1 MSADLGMPVV
11 VGAPVDFEG
20 DVSTATGLRSAVL
33 DVAAGHGRREIWW
46 TLAVREMRNRYRRT
60 TLGPFWITLQVM
72 AWILGIGLLYGA
84 LFGVPFEEHLKVVAG
99 GMVVWTLISGLF
111 TDSANVLISSA
122 PIIKGAALP
131 RSVFSFRMVTKQ
143 LLIFL
148 HTVWA
153 MVVVLL
159 WTGTVPTVSALV
171 AVPAVTALMLVNGF
185 ALSLWLGPLAARFRD
200 VGPLVDMVIRM
211 GMFLSP
217 VWWSPAQLDAG
228 QWMIICNPL
237 AWFIE
242 AFRAPLLGQSVPAWI
257 WAAILSLTVFH
268 VLVGLLALGRSANKI
283 AYWV

>member
-1 MSADLGMPVV
+1 MSADLGIPVA
-11 VGAPVDFEG
+11 VGAPVTFER
-20 DVSTATGLRSAVL
+20 DVPTVTGLRSAAV
-33 DVAAGHGRREIWW
+33 DVAAGYGRREIWW
-46 TLAVREMRNRYRRT
+46 ALAVREMRNRYRRT

-148 HTVWA
+148 HTIWA
-153 MVVVLL
+153 MAVVLV
-159 WTGTVPTVSALV
+159 WTGTAPAASAV
-171 AVPAVTALMLVNGF
+171 VTTPAVTALMLVNGF
-185 ALSLWLGPLAARFRD
+185 AMSLWLGPLAARFRD
-200 VGPLVDMVIRM
+200 VGPLVDMIIRM

-217 VWWSPAQLDAG
+217 VWWSPTQLDGG
-228 QWMIICNPL
+228 QWIIVCNPL

-242 AFRAPLLGQSVPAWI
+242 AFRAPLLGHSVPIWI
-257 WAAILSLTVFH
+257 WAAILCLTGVH
-268 VLVGLLALGRSANKI
+268 VLAGLLALGRSANKI